1 MFRKISA
8 VSVALVLGLSLAAA
22 AGAQEKK
29 ESGFSEWLKAIQRKI
44 DQIVPKKSIPMSTG
58 VAGVRGAKEDAQVKL
73 YWKGKKGDEAVTEDE
88 LKEFKEGV
96 AFAEKGDKAGAIK
109 EFEEFLKQLPDSPLV
124 PDAKKALDLAKAEA
138 QEAKPAQ

>member
-1 MFRKISA
+1 M
-8 VSVALVLGLSLAAA
+8 ALVLGLSLAAA

-44 DQIVPKKSIPMSTG
+44 DQIVPKKTVPMSTG

-73 YWKGKKGDEAVTEDE
+73 YWKGKQGDEAVTEDE
-88 LKEFKEGV
+88 LKEFKEGIE
-96 AFAEKGDKAGAIK
+96 FAERGDKAGAVN
-109 EFEEFLKQLPDSPLV
+109 EFEDFLRQFPDSPLV
-124 PDAKKALDLAKAEA
+124 PDAKKALDLVKAET